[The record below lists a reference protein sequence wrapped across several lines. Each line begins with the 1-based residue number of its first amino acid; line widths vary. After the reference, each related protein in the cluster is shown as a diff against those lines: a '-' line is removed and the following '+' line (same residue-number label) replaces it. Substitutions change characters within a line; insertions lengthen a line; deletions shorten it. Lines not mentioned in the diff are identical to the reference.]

1 MASSYTGLG
10 TELMTTGEN
19 AGTWGTTTNTNL
31 QIIEQI
37 SGGYTAQSIA
47 GSAQTTTLSVSDGST
62 GAVLAHRVI
71 EFTGTITGNQIVTI
85 PLDVQ
90 QLYVIKNGTS
100 GAYTVQFKYVS
111 GSGDSVTWGSSDKGT
126 NLIYSG
132 TVSAAT
138 EGAVLGIPSIAISLA
153 SFKTSDFDL
162 AKTVA
167 IDTVKHVLR
176 YSLPKGTLLN
186 VNVPCCDKDQING
199 TRVTKQGNQYFVDEY
214 EKRTDP
220 SHKDYYWIKG
230 EIIDD
235 DSSIDYDGKAI
246 SENYISITPIHFKL
260 TNEQY
265 LKELVSQFTDE

>member
-1 MASSYTGLG
+1 MNKPNILITNDDGIYSEGIYALWEAMGEVG
-10 TELMTTGEN
+10 NPFVVAPNTE
-19 AGTWGTTTNTNL
+19 
-31 QIIEQI
+31 Q
-37 SGGYTAQSIA
+37 
-47 GSAQTTTLSVSDGST
+47 
-62 GAVLAHRVI
+62 
-71 EFTGTITGNQIVTI
+71 
-85 PLDVQ
+85 
-90 QLYVIKNGTS
+90 
-100 GAYTVQFKYVS
+100 S
-111 GSGDSVTWGSSDKGT
+111 GSGHGITLNNPLRVNKITRSNGFKGHAVAGSPADCSKIGIRSLMKSDPDILISGINQGANLGT

-153 SFKTSDFDL
+153 SFKTSNFDL

-176 YSLPKGTLLN
+176 NSLPKGTLLN

-199 TRVTKQGNQYFVDEY
+199 TRITKQGNQYFVDEY

-265 LKELVSQFTDE
+265 LKELKSHFADE